1 MPAGSEYGLV
11 LGCDGGSVTARVTGT
26 DGQPVAAAIL
36 YLFDS
41 DVGSQGALAGSLRRA
56 EVMDGWS
63 TPLKGLRPG
72 KYLVLA
78 GDLDVGLPGASVDD
92 IEKLWRAKSDA
103 KEVEIGSGGMVQVA
117 IGCRVGMA
125 LGR

>member
-1 MPAGSEYGLV
+1 M
-11 LGCDGGSVTARVTGT
+11 LGCDGGSLTARVTDTSGK
-26 DGQPVAAAIL
+26 PVPAAVL

-41 DVGSQGALAGSLRRA
+41 NVESPGALAGSLRRA

-63 TPLKGLRPG
+63 TPLTALRPG

-103 KEVEIGSGGMVQVA
+103 REVEIGSGGMIQVA
-117 IGCRVGMA
+117 IDCSAVSSSAR
-125 LGR
+125 